1 MRFVIVVLAIVA
13 ALYLALVALVWRVQ
27 ERMVWL
33 PPRMAEYPAAEAR
46 RIEYAAEDGQPLFA
60 WLVGDPATARG
71 VVIACHGNA
80 DLAAW
85 MVPWAREV
93 AARTG
98 WAVLVPEYRGY
109 GGLSGAPEY
118 EGSRRDARAS
128 WRLVRDSLHVDSA
141 RIALYGHSLGS
152 AVASELAVEHE
163 PAALLLESPFTSA
176 REMASRMIPRPVAAL
191 WPLIGRVNFDTR
203 ARVAAVTAPVS
214 VAHGTLDGVIPVDMG
229 RAVYAAAR
237 TKGQLLLVPGAGHN
251 DVAAVAGDDY
261 WRWIAAALGGAVQAA
276 RPGAS

>member
-1 MRFVIVVLAIVA
+1 MRFVIIAAGIVLAI
-13 ALYLALVALVWRVQ
+13 YLALVALVWRVQ

-33 PPRMAEYPAAEAR
+33 PPRMAQYPAADAR
-46 RIEYAAEDGQPLFA
+46 RIEYTADDGQPLFA
-60 WLVGDPATARG
+60 WLVGDPARARG

-109 GGLSGAPEY
+109 AGLPGTPDY
-118 EGSRRDARAS
+118 EGSRRDARAT
-128 WRLVRDSLHVDSA
+128 WRLVRDGLHVDST

-176 REMASRMIPRPVAAL
+176 REMASRMIPRPVAAAR
-191 WPLIGRVNFDTR
+191 PLIGRVDFDTR
-203 ARVAAVTAPVS
+203 ARVAALAAPVW
-214 VAHGTLDGVIPVDMG
+214 VAHGERDTVIPVDMG

-237 TKGQLLLVPGAGHN
+237 VRGRLLLVPGAGHN
-251 DVAAVAGDDY
+251 DVAAVAGEDY
-261 WRWIAAALGGAVQAA
+261 WRWIAGALGA
-276 RPGAS
+276 RTSP